1 MTLSH
6 ILDGSVAQVL
16 ANVPYIAVSGGVAYG
31 LKAGLVWPDRPTRV
45 DNHKRLCPISELQPL
60 RDASGVTFC
69 SLQVEKFK
77 HDLSELSE
85 G

>member
-16 ANVPYIAVSGGVAYG
+16 TNVPYIAVLGGVAYG
-31 LKAGLVWPDRPTRV
+31 LKGGLVWPDRPTRV
-45 DNHKRLCPISELQPL
+45 DNYKRLCPISELQSL
-60 RDASGVTFC
+60 LDVSGVTLF

-77 HDLSELSE
+77 HDLLELSE

>member
-6 ILDGSVAQVL
+6 ILGGSVAQVL
-16 ANVPYIAVSGGVAYG
+16 ANVSYIAVSDGVAYG
-31 LKAGLVWPDRPTRV
+31 LKVGLVWADSPTRV

-60 RDASGVTFC
+60 LDATGVTFF
-69 SLQVEKFK
+69 SLLVEKFK
-77 HDLSELSE
+77 HDLLELSE

>member
-16 ANVPYIAVSGGVAYG
+16 ANVPYIAVSDGVAYG
-31 LKAGLVWPDRPTRV
+31 LKVGLVCADSPTRV

-60 RDASGVTFC
+60 LDASGVTFL

-77 HDLSELSE
+77 HDLLELSE